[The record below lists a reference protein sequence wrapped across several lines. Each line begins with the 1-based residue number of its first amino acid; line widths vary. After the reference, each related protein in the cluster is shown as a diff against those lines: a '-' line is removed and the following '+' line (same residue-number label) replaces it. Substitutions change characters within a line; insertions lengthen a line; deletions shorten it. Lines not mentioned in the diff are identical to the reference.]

1 MKYFTWKELILLNEI
16 LKLINKIFRNDE
28 FTKHVAAS
36 GQYKINELLEK
47 IEDLKNNIFLDTA
60 TWYLNTLEKELN
72 LEYSEDKSISERKD
86 IISAKWRGAGKLT
99 LELLQDTVRAY
110 TDNTVNVKFNGV
122 IIIDFSSKIGKPKDV
137 KSLMKSIEEVIPAHL
152 GVEYVFRQRTWGE
165 LLIYDW
171 TKVKASNWIDILESE
186 DI

>member
-28 FTKHVAAS
+28 FAKHVAAS

-47 IEDLKNNIFLDTA
+47 IEDIKSNMFLDTA
-60 TWYLNTLEKELN
+60 TWYLDMLEKELK

-152 GVEYVFRQRTWGE
+152 GVEYIFRQRTWGE
-165 LLIYDW
+165 LLAYDW
-171 TKVKASNWIDILESE
+171 GNVKASAWIDILESE
-186 DI
+186 NI